1 MPVRIHSKESYKNF
15 GAEIKGRRVEW
26 LLFRIQCICCLLQ
39 CWRSLL
45 LRRFVFRMA
54 EASAKQVT
62 GDEPQGTMGRV
73 QAPVVSFPPS
83 FARTI
88 SSKERRLG
96 TRQMLTVYNNRPYLK
111 GGHVFPFPSAKV
123 KGQINVHFSLRSQ
136 QQRVWWIHHESTVN
150 QEKALCLHCQL
161 VSCFSDFFW
170 LCGKSLLSCES
181 ISTHCPAPRETV
193 RVRCSLFNRKTR
205 LNWEM

>member
-1 MPVRIHSKESYKNF
+1 MPCPCAHVAKGHIRILEPKLKVFVLSDHCSEVNVYAACDNVDAVSSSGDSFFAWQRRARNKWLVMNR
-15 GAEIKGRRVEW
+15 KGPGDGCRR
-26 LLFRIQCICCLLQ
+26 Q
-39 CWRSLL
+39 
-45 LRRFVFRMA
+45 
-54 EASAKQVT
+54 AKHVW
-62 GDEPQGTMGRV
+62 P
-73 QAPVVSFPPS
+73 AVSFPPS

-96 TRQMLTVYNNRPYLK
+96 TRQMLTGYNNRPYLK

-161 VSCFSDFFW
+161 VSCFSDFFG

-181 ISTHCPAPRETV
+181 IS
-193 RVRCSLFNRKTR
+193 S
-205 LNWEM
+205 